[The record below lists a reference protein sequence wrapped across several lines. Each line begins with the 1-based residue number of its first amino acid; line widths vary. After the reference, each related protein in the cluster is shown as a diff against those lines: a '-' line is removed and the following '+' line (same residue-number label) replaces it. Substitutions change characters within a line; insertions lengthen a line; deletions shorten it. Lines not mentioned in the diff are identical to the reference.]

1 MFSSNHHPEHRTMK
15 TLLSLHPVVSR
26 SASALLLAAAVAL
39 LGGCASVGIGIP
51 IGPFSIGV
59 GVGSG
64 GVNLGVGTQVGP
76 VGVGVG
82 VNQDGRVSAGAG
94 VGASVPIGDSKAR
107 VGVGVGGSTT
117 IYEPKDKK

>member
-1 MFSSNHHPEHRTMK
+1 MK
-15 TLLSLHPVVSR
+15 TFPSLRLVVSHG
-26 SASALLLAAAVAL
+26 ATALWLAASVA

-51 IGPFSIGV
+51 IGPFSVGV

-64 GVNLGVGTQVGP
+64 GVNVGVGTQVGP

-117 IYEPKDKK
+117 IYDPKDKK